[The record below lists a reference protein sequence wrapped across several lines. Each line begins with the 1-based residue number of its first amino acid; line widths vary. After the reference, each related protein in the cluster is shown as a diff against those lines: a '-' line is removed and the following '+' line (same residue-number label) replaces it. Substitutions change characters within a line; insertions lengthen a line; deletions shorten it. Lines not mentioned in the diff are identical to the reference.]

1 MNGKRT
7 KPLLPPKKS
16 RKAKV
21 GLTILFATATMASI
35 QAQNVDLGWLQEPQD
50 LNSELRT
57 HTWSVYTQGGVSWA
71 SGVWYRNLDAKKSYQ
86 ISPAVGVGV
95 DFTIKPWVRVGAD
108 YLFSRYRREQR
119 PSTINPAEMPV
130 KVYGNYLMNLHSAKL
145 SAGFNAMEFWPNRKA
160 QWLNIWAGTGVG
172 YTIGRGNEYAF
183 TFNNTFTKGGV
194 TKPLTDAAQIDN
206 SSTVL
211 ITGNVRTTN
220 RHENFKSLYVPA
232 FLQVEADVS
241 RRFTLGLKG
250 EVDFMLQRSDIA
262 AKQVFYGLASVRY
275 NFVTSRAQICR
286 TYYRGEIVK
295 LLERINVLQ
304 EELAAAQAEAARQS
318 ALRQQVEQE
327 KAALEIRL
335 ADCEKGQMVS
345 HFVQFENNSSE
356 LSAAELA
363 KLREFAQMAHG
374 KKLSL
379 LGEASTPGTSS
390 RNQTLSELRV
400 ARVVMVL
407 LQEGFSIED
416 LQPQNAVGAKNG
428 KPDATGRRVT
438 IKSHR

>member
-7 KPLLPPKKS
+7 IPLLPPNKG
-16 RKAKV
+16 RKAKA
-21 GLTILFATATMASI
+21 GLTILFATAAMVSM
-35 QAQNVDLGWLQEPQD
+35 QAQNVDLGWLQEPHD

-57 HTWSVYTQGGVSWA
+57 HTWSVYAQGGVSWA
-71 SGVWYRNLDAKKSYQ
+71 SGVWYRNLDAKRSYQ

-108 YLFSRYRREQR
+108 YLYSRYRREQR
-119 PSTINPAEMPV
+119 PSQIDPLQMPV
-130 KVYGNYLMNLHSAKL
+130 KVYGNYLMNVHSAKL
-145 SAGFNAMEFWPNRKA
+145 SAGFNVMEFWPNRKA

-183 TFNNTFTKGGV
+183 TFNNTFTKGGE
-194 TKPLTDAAQIDN
+194 TKPLTNVAQIGN
-206 SSTVL
+206 SSSVV

-232 FLQVEADVS
+232 VLQVEADVS

-250 EVDFMLQRSDIA
+250 EVDFMLQRNNVA
-262 AKQVFYGLASVRY
+262 PKHLYYGLATVRY
-275 NFVTSRAQICR
+275 NFVPSGAQVCR

-295 LLERINVLQ
+295 LLERINILQ
-304 EELAAAQAEAARQS
+304 EDLAVAQAEAARDA

-327 KAALEIRL
+327 KAALEIQL

-356 LSAAELA
+356 LSVVELA
-363 KLREFAQMAHG
+363 KLRQFAQMARG

-379 LGEASTPGTSS
+379 LGEASTLGTSG
-390 RNQTLSELRV
+390 RNQTLSELRL

-407 LQEGFSIED
+407 IQEGFSLED
-416 LQPQNAVGAKNG
+416 LQPQNAIGDKNG

-438 IKSHR
+438 IQSHR